1 MDLLAGLHVFVR
13 VVEIGSFS
21 AVAREINT
29 SHSAVTR
36 QISQLE
42 AHFNARLLH
51 RTTRRLSLTD
61 DGSIL
66 LDHARRVLQ
75 EAAAMEGQLGQQ
87 RASPTGQV
95 RVGLPV
101 SIALFIMPRL
111 SALLRQYPGLSV
123 DLVVDDQI
131 RDMVESQV
139 DVSFRAG
146 QIADSSLIARG
157 LGSFRWVFVAS
168 PDYLSRAGEPETP
181 EDLIRHECIVHG
193 TNANRTIWR
202 FGTDDEPLSVKI
214 NGALMVNES
223 EVARRAALAGHGI
236 ARMSVLHAVDD
247 IREGRLVQVLTD
259 FPTVPVPMQLV
270 YPSRRHLAPRTRV
283 VMDFLAE
290 QIESAKSM
298 MKDVSMKHTRNDI
311 AEAR

>member
-21 AVAREINT
+21 AVAREINA

-36 QISQLE
+36 QIGQLE
-42 AHFNARLLH
+42 DHFSVRLFH

-66 LDHARRVLQ
+66 LDHARRMLE
-75 EAAAMEGQLGQQ
+75 EAAAMEGQLGQH
-87 RASPTGQV
+87 RASPTGHV
-95 RVGLPV
+95 RVALPV
-101 SIALFIMPRL
+101 AVALYIMQRL
-111 SALLRQYPGLSV
+111 SLLLRQYPGLSI

-131 RDMVESQV
+131 RDMVESQA
-139 DVSFRAG
+139 DVAFRAG
-146 QIADSSLIARG
+146 QIVDSSLIARS

-168 PDYLSRAGEPETP
+168 PDYLRRAGEPTTP
-181 EDLIRHECIVHG
+181 EDLTMHECIVQG
-193 TNANRTIWR
+193 TSSNRTIWQ
-202 FGTDDEPLSVKI
+202 FGDAAEPLSVKI
-214 NGALMVNES
+214 NGALSVNES

-236 ARMSVLHAVDD
+236 ARMAGLHAADD

-259 FPTVPVPMQLV
+259 YRTVPVPISLV

-283 VMDFLAE
+283 VMEFLAE
-290 QIESAKSM
+290 QI
-298 MKDVSMKHTRNDI
+298 
-311 AEAR
+311 AEAKTIIEGNRRDHMLTVVE